1 MKSWPYRDRSRLAT
15 EASPLGAV
23 LRGQVRELL
32 DIFGWA
38 LPFDGCASRPTDA
51 SYSSSSSFLT
61 AAICRRSNSVTL
73 TERHRSAAR
82 MRGAGRGEKSALA
95 CGEFRSAH
103 GCHPTLRTIRR
114 NITSCQSFTE
124 SGRSWSKILN
134 VRSSRRDQLVPAKK
148 STFNPRDT
156 N

>member
-1 MKSWPYRDRSRLAT
+1 LLTSFDIAPAVRAGPEVSFRPPAGPHLAHRDGEVVQESNQNAKRGNHHAKRGNYHPQNLKPVGVPPEEVLRLAT
-15 EASPLGAV
+15 LLLSPGDV
-23 LRGQVRELL
+23 
-32 DIFGWA
+32 
-38 LPFDGCASRPTDA
+38 
-51 SYSSSSSFLT
+51 
-61 AAICRRSNSVTL
+61 
-73 TERHRSAAR
+73 
-82 MRGAGRGEKSALA
+82 
-95 CGEFRSAH
+95 RSAH